1 MVGVYSIG
9 ESGKGFDSERVTSS
23 FFRLEKETDG
33 GNFDVYEFCKAN
45 NGNMFI
51 EHHEEIAGEEKRIL
65 GYIHKTIK
73 LGKSDAGKECGNKKY
88 KELMEDGYIF
98 TGVYECDMCGYA
110 KRIR

>member
-23 FFRLEKETDG
+23 FLRLEKEIRG

-51 EHHEEIAGEEKRIL
+51 EHHEENAGEGKRIL
-65 GYIHKTIK
+65 GYIHKTTK
-73 LGKSDAGKECGNKKY
+73 LGKTDAGKEYGNKKY
-88 KELMEDGYIF
+88 KELMEEGYIF

-110 KRIR
+110 KRVR